1 MKKKTE
7 TITDI
12 IRTSVRLIIAR
23 VDAYLSDEGKTGT
36 LRKYPVLEDEV
47 SRITDEDLEEWAEV
61 LDGKSGKSKLSG
73 TSERYKKA
81 LFLFEKD
88 NVLESLLDMC
98 VAEFLFPEFGAFV
111 KEGFGC
117 EICIRVAALLEGQRE
132 LSYSEIHRYEKLL
145 KRLLIIDEKSE
156 PLQYARVTA
165 DERLLGFLSADDG
178 IGAGIADFTRIFR
191 PGDELHE
198 PFANQNIIE
207 SGVSFF
213 ENGGNVLF
221 LTGNGG
227 RRFIARHIA
236 RNLDRNFLFLNIA
249 DLIRKAGEEDIVCLK
264 NILLREASMHDAGI
278 CIFGFSQD
286 FITGGSPDRVRGKR
300 DMDLLAGMLISP
312 LSNEEIKLIVCVD
325 DPRMVPAKDSISGM
339 KTIDLP
345 SAYDYEERRKLWKG
359 LFELNNISMDP
370 DSFASRYLM
379 NPREAS
385 FAIAGYAQQE
395 KDDKSASQDKTTG
408 EKRFMILDHGS
419 LHSAEEVGRIIYSD
433 VRLEDVKLKDDVKKV
448 LKDTVT
454 AVLYGPKIMDEWKLK
469 NSYPYG
475 RGVSLLMAGPPGTGK
490 TMSANAIAGELSL
503 PLLQINLSNVVDK
516 YIGET
521 EKNLEKAFSFA
532 EKNNVIL
539 FFDEADSLFATRS
552 EVHDSKDR
560 YANNE
565 VSYLLQRMETYNGT
579 VLLTTNIKG
588 NIDPAF
594 MRRIRFVT
602 YFENPDE
609 ELRRQIWQGCLT
621 DDVPHGEIDVDYL
634 ASQFDTFTGSVI
646 KTVFLNAC
654 ALAAA
659 DGKLEM
665 KHLIYALKQENE
677 KGKAVGFTLDTLGK
691 YAYLAYE
698 RNN

>member
-1 MKKKTE
+1 MKKKTADRA
-7 TITDI
+7 DI
-12 IRTSVRLIIAR
+12 LRTSARLIIAR
-23 VDAYLSDEGKTGT
+23 ADEYLSGEGKTGT
-36 LRKYPVLEDEV
+36 LRKYPVLKEEV
-47 SRITDEDLEEWAEV
+47 GRITDQDLENWAQV
-61 LDGKSGKSKLSG
+61 LDGKTGKRKSDG
-73 TSERYKKA
+73 VSERYKKA
-81 LFLFEKD
+81 LFLFEND
-88 NVLESLLDMC
+88 NVLLSLLDLC
-98 VAEFLFPEFGAFV
+98 VAEFLFPEFGAFIRA
-111 KEGFGC
+111 GFGC
-117 EICIRVAALLEGQRE
+117 DICIRVAALLEGQGE
-132 LSYSEIHRYEKLL
+132 LSFSDIHRYVRLL

-165 DERLLGFLSADDG
+165 DERLLGYLDGDDG
-178 IGAGIADFTRIFR
+178 IGARIADFTRLFG
-191 PGDELHE
+191 PLDDLHE
-198 PFANQNIIE
+198 PFANQNIID
-207 SGVSFF
+207 SGADFF
-213 ENGGNVLF
+213 ADGGKVLL
-221 LTGNGG
+221 LTGCGG
-227 RRFIARHIA
+227 RRFIAKHIA
-236 RNLDRNFLFLNIA
+236 KKLSTDFLFLNIA
-249 DLIRKAGEEDIVCLK
+249 DLIRKANEEDIVSLK
-264 NILLREASMHDAGI
+264 NILIREATMHEAGI
-278 CIFGFSQD
+278 CIFGFNRD
-286 FITGGSPDRVRGKR
+286 FITGGSPDRARGKR

-312 LSNEEIKLIVCVD
+312 LAAENIRLIVCVD
-325 DPRMVPAKDSISGM
+325 DPRMVPSTDTISGM
-339 KTIDLP
+339 KTIALP
-345 SAYDYEERRKLWKG
+345 SAYDYEARRVLWKG
-359 LFELNNISMDP
+359 LFDLNGIKMDP

-385 FAIAGYAQQE
+385 FAIAGFVQQE
-395 KDDKSASQDKTTG
+395 KENESDVLKKDIDGKP
-408 EKRFMILDHGS
+408 FMMLDPSS
-419 LHSAEEVGRIIYSD
+419 LQSAEEVGRIIYSD
-433 VRLEDVKLKDDVKKV
+433 VRLEDVKLKENVKKV
-448 LKDTVT
+448 LRDTVT
-454 AVLYGPKIMDEWKLK
+454 AVLYGPMIMDKWKLK

-521 EKNLEKAFSFA
+521 EKNLEKAFTFA

-565 VSYLLQRMETYNGT
+565 VSYLLQRMESFNGT

-609 ELRRQIWQGCLT
+609 EMRRQIWQACLT

-677 KGKAVGFTLDTLGK
+677 KGKAVGFTVDMLGK

-698 RNN
+698 RNT